1 MATARGAILDRRQQG
16 ICAVGAYTCRSF
28 DGDGTKDDVLRTR
41 CIYETAAQ
49 REAQHFIVKV
59 NRQFYAKSFCLLI
72 VSWN

>member
-1 MATARGAILDRRQQG
+1 MAIARGAILDRRQQG
-16 ICAVGAYTCRSF
+16 ICAVGAYMFSF
-28 DGDGTKDDVLRTR
+28 DGDGTEDDVLRTR

-49 REAQHFIVKV
+49 RETQHFIVKV